1 MDQIVIQ
8 INPQSDK
15 PAETEENEDVLTEQK
30 QPIRVAEPIMQDVFV
45 GANGLFWDRER
56 HSLFITD
63 GLARKVYR

>member
-15 PAETEENEDVLTEQK
+15 PAETEEKEDVENK
-30 QPIRVAEPIMQDVFV
+30 QPIKVAEPIMQDVFV
-45 GANGLFWDRER
+45 GANGLYWDRER

>member
-1 MDQIVIQ
+1 MDHQIVIQ

-15 PAETEENEDVLTEQK
+15 PAETEEKENVESK
-30 QPIRVAEPIMQDVFV
+30 QPVRVAEPIMQDVFV
-45 GANGLFWDRER
+45 GANGLYWDRER